1 METSDLRHI
10 EMMKTSIED
19 YEKSAVTFEVLVS
32 QLETLFRSLTTI
44 SSDWK
49 EKFYNNWLELETIN
63 ALCLDENRKL
73 EGSEYEKIASEKIQD
88 LKRLVND
95 LELPKK

>member
-49 EKFYNNWLELETIN
+49 EKFYNN
-63 ALCLDENRKL
+63 
-73 EGSEYEKIASEKIQD
+73 
-88 LKRLVND
+88 
-95 LELPKK
+95 